1 MPRSPPAAPQ
11 PAEAQRAQTP
21 AEHARRLLCPFAYI
35 TYVHGADGKSAAARR
50 RGAGARFVVYTYSSY
65 NARMASES
73 DVYSALPPGSPYSLV
88 ARPRCRQS

>member
-1 MPRSPPAAPQ
+1 MPRSPAAPQ

-50 RGAGARFVVYTYSSY
+50 RGAGARCSLFLLFIH
-65 NARMASES
+65 ARMASES